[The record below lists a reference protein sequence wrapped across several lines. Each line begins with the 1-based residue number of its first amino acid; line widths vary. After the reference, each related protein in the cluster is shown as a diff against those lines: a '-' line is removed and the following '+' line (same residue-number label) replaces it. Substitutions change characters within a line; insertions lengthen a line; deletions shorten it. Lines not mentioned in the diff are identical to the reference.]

1 MSTVFR
7 WTLEEYEVLA
17 EVAERVFTD
26 WRHPRHIELIYGYLK
41 ERGEPAKLSLEEYE
55 RMIEAGVF
63 AGPRR
68 RLELING
75 EIRQMSPIGDP
86 HAEVVD
92 RLEEW
97 GHDCTRGKRI
107 RVRVQNAI
115 RLPHAASSPEPDGS
129 WVVKRNYWG
138 GKPGPKDILLIIE
151 VADSSLEE
159 DTGEKG
165 VLYAEAGIRE
175 YWVVNLR
182 DRNVEVRREPGP
194 GWVSDPGS
202 LFQQRRTAAAGV
214 SGRGA
219 CPGVALAPIP
229 EAEEG

>member
-7 WTLEEYEVLA
+7 LTLEEYETLA

-26 WRHPRHIELIYGYLK
+26 WRHPRHIELIRGYLK
-41 ERGEPAKLSLEEYE
+41 ERGELAKLSLEEYE

-75 EIRQMSPIGDP
+75 EIREMVPIGDP

-92 RLEEW
+92 RLDEW
-97 GHDCTRGKRI
+97 GHDCTRGKPI
-107 RVRVQNAI
+107 RVRIQNAI
-115 RLPHAASSPEPDGS
+115 RLPHAASSPEPDVS
-129 WVVKRNYWG
+129 WVVQRNYAR

-151 VADSSLEE
+151 VADSSLPE
-159 DTGEKG
+159 DTGEKA
-165 VLYAEAGIRE
+165 VLYAGAGICD

-182 DRNVEVRREPGP
+182 DQTIEVRRDPEPDGYRSL
-194 GWVSDPGS
+194 VS
-202 LFQQRRTAAAGV
+202 F
-214 SGRGA
+214 SGNDELRPLA
-219 CPGVALAPIP
+219 CPDAVLVPATLWAPIP
-229 EAEEG
+229 EPDG

>member
-7 WTLEEYEVLA
+7 WTLEEYEALA
-17 EVAERVFTD
+17 EVGERVFTD

-75 EIRQMSPIGDP
+75 EIREMSPIGDP

-138 GKPGPKDILLIIE
+138 GKPGPEDILLIIE

-159 DTGEKG
+159 DTGEKA
-165 VLYAEAGIRE
+165 VLYAGAGIRD

-182 DRNVEVRREPGP
+182 NWTVEVRREPGP
-194 GWVSDPGS
+194 DGYQS
-202 LFQQRRTAAAGV
+202 LTVF
-214 SGRGA
+214 SGNDELRPLA
-219 CPGVALAPIP
+219 CPDAVLVPASLWAPIP
-229 EAEEG
+229 DADEG